1 MTIAALNW
9 GELSPEKFLAE
20 YWQKKPLLIKQ
31 AFKNFEDTIPADELA
46 GLAMEA
52 EIESRIVSA
61 DNKGNWQVDHGPFE
75 DFSQYGEEN
84 WTLLVQAV
92 NNWSRPTNSLLQ
104 PFAFIPRWR
113 IDDVM
118 VSFSTPNGGVGAHL
132 DQYDVFIIQGSGK
145 RRWQVGAPNKAL
157 STLLPHPDLKQVSAF
172 EPLIDEITEAGDLLY
187 IPPNHPHNGVSI
199 ENSVN
204 FSIGFQAPSSQE
216 LWSSFA
222 DKLIDNNLGELCF
235 SDTARKVTDSST
247 LISKAD
253 QQQLK
258 AFMLEQ
264 LEDTALFEQF
274 IGQYLTQ
281 SHHALELLMPV
292 NEIDADKLADIL
304 SEPEILFMPVSG
316 LKAAITSEAEITLF
330 LNGDSFPIDKQSLPL
345 AELLAEQ
352 SPLTTN
358 QVKSFNSCLKNT
370 QLLTSVLNKGY
381 WYIE

>member
-1 MTIAALNW
+1 MTIASLNW

-31 AFKNFEDTIPADELA
+31 AFKGFEDTIPADELA

-52 EIESRIVSA
+52 EIESRIVSVN
-61 DNKGNWQVDHGPFE
+61 DSGKWQVDHGPFE
-75 DFSQYGEEN
+75 DFSHYGEKD

-92 NNWSRPTNSLLQ
+92 NNWSRPTNALLK

-145 RRWQVGAPNKAL
+145 RRWQVGAPDDSL
-157 STLLPHPDLKQVSAF
+157 STLLPHPDLKQVSTF
-172 EPLIDEITEAGDLLY
+172 KPIIDEITQAGDLLY

-222 DKLIDNNLGELCF
+222 DKLIDNNLGEQRF
-235 SDTARKVTDSST
+235 GDAKRKVTNSSN
-247 LISKAD
+247 LISRQD

-258 AFMLEQ
+258 TFMLEQ
-264 LEDTALFEQF
+264 LNNNELFEQF

-292 NEIDADKLADIL
+292 KDIDAEKLADIL

-316 LKAAITSEAEITLF
+316 LKAAIIVEAKITLF
-330 LNGDSFPIDKQSLPL
+330 LNGDSFSIDEESLPL
-345 AELLAEQ
+345 AELLAQQ
-352 SPLTTN
+352 SPLTTS
-358 QVKSFNSCLKNT
+358 QVKSFNSSLKNT